1 MSADINEQRRA
12 LREAALHFHEFP
24 KPGKLEIQAT
34 KPLGNQRDLSLAYS
48 PGVAAPCEEIAAN
61 PDSVTKYT
69 SRGNL
74 VAVISNGTAVLGL
87 GNIGALAS
95 KPVMEGKAVLFKKFA
110 GIDVFDIEIDEQDP
124 LKFIEVVRPLE
135 PTFGGINLEDIK
147 APECFMIEEAL
158 RERMQI
164 PVFHD
169 DQHGTAIIVGAA
181 VLNGLEL
188 SGKKIDEVKICTS
201 GAGAAAIACLNVLL
215 ALGAKIEN
223 IWVADKDG
231 LLTYRRNDVNDKW
244 RGKFCRHDSEAT
256 SLAEVIDGAD
266 VFLGLSAAGALKPE
280 MLLKM
285 GPSPLILALAN
296 PNPEIMPE
304 VAKELRPDA
313 MVCTGR
319 SDYSNQVNNVLCFP
333 YIFRGALD
341 VGATA
346 INEEMKLAAVKAI
359 AKLAHDPGLEVSP
372 SGQPAVYGPDHII
385 PNPFDQRLILR
396 IAPAV
401 ARAAM
406 DSGVAKR
413 PITDF
418 EAYKDSLNR
427 FVFRSGLVMKP
438 VIDRVVGHAKRVA
451 FADGEDERVLRA
463 AQVLIEDRMALPIL
477 IGRPQVIE
485 SRLQR
490 FGLSI
495 KPGRDFEV
503 INPEDDPRYRDYVD
517 LFHSLVGR
525 SGVTPDIAR
534 TIVRTNTTVIAAL
547 AMKRGDADA
556 LLCGFQGRYIKHVR
570 DIRSIIGLQDGIKE
584 VSALSMLIMPRGAF
598 FLADTYVNMDPTP
611 EELVSIALQARDHL
625 KRFNIE
631 ARAALLSYSN
641 FGSRD
646 GDSAFKMREAYRLLQ
661 AVAPEMI
668 VEGEM
673 QGDLALNQ
681 DLRER
686 YIPDSVLKGEAN
698 LLLFPNLDSANLSM
712 TLLKEMNNALAVGPI
727 LMGPRA
733 PAHILAPSTTS
744 RGIVNM
750 TAIAASEAVTLGET
764 SA

>member
-1 MSADINEQRRA
+1 MSDVNDQLKAR
-12 LREAALHFHEFP
+12 REAALHFHEFP
-24 KPGKLEIQAT
+24 KPGKLEIQPT
-34 KPLGNQRDLSLAYS
+34 KPLGNQRDLALAYS
-48 PGVAAPCEEIAAN
+48 PGVAAPCEAIAED
-61 PDSVTKYT
+61 PDAVFRYT
-69 SRGNL
+69 GKGNL

-87 GNIGALAS
+87 GAIGALAS

-110 GIDVFDIEIDEQDP
+110 GIDVFDIEVDETDP
-124 LKFIEVVRPLE
+124 KKFIEVVRPLE

-147 APECFMIEEAL
+147 APECFEIEEAL
-158 RERMQI
+158 RARMKI

-188 SGKKIDEVKICTS
+188 AGKKIGEVKICTS
-201 GAGAAAIACLNVLL
+201 GAGAAAIACLNMLL
-215 ALGAKIEN
+215 LLGAKIEN

-231 LLTYRRNDVNDKW
+231 LLTYKRNDVNDKW
-244 RGKFCRHDSEAT
+244 RGKFCRQDSEAKT
-256 SLAEVIDGAD
+256 LAEVFDGAD
-266 VFLGLSAAGALKPE
+266 IFLGLSAAGVLKPE
-280 MLLKM
+280 MLKRM
-285 GPSPLILALAN
+285 AKTPLVLALAN

-304 VAKELRPDA
+304 EARAVRPDA
-313 MVCTGR
+313 IVCTGR

-333 YIFRGALD
+333 FIFRGALD

-346 INEEMKLAAVKAI
+346 INEEMKLAAAKAI
-359 AKLAHDPGLEVSP
+359 AKLAHEPGLEVSP
-372 SGQPAVYGPDHII
+372 TGQPAVYGPEHII
-385 PNPFDQRLILR
+385 PNPVDQRLILR

-406 DSGVAKR
+406 ETGVARR

-418 EAYKDSLNR
+418 EAYNDSLNR

-438 VIDRVVGHAKRVA
+438 VIDRAQGKGKTIA

-463 AQVLIEDRMALPIL
+463 AQVLIEDRIAKPLL

-485 SRLQR
+485 SRIRR
-490 FGLSI
+490 FGLTLDMASL
-495 KPGRDFEV
+495 EV
-503 INPEDDPRYRDYVD
+503 VNPEDDPRYRDYVT

-525 SGVTPDIAR
+525 SGVTPETAR
-534 TIVRTNTTVIAAL
+534 TIVRTNTTTIAAL
-547 AMKRGDADA
+547 AVKRGDADA
-556 LLCGFQGRYIKHVR
+556 MLCGLEGRYIKHVR
-570 DIRSIIGLQDGIKE
+570 DIRSVIGLQDGVKD

-598 FLADTYVNMDPTP
+598 FLTDTYVNIDPTAD
-611 EELVSIALQARDHL
+611 ELVAIALQARHHL
-625 KRFNIE
+625 RRFNIE
-631 ARAALLSYSN
+631 AKAALLSYSN

-646 GDSAFKMREAYRLLQ
+646 GETSFKMREVYRKLT
-661 AVAPEMI
+661 AIAPELI

-673 QGDLALNQ
+673 QGDLALNE

-698 LLLFPNLDSANLSM
+698 LLIFPNLESANLSM

-733 PAHILAPSTTS
+733 PAHILAPSVTS

-750 TAIAASEAVTLGET
+750 AAIAASEAVNPLG
-764 SA
+764 